1 MPPDSG
7 PGDHNDSTGTAEYQQ
22 HTDAAGSS
30 HRSHHAG
37 TGRFHGPNQ
46 ESCTDIPFSPD
57 HTIQHQTTDP
67 LQQHKDRRIPTTYQ
81 RGRHR
86 LPRRC
91 CLATQ
96 IRGLNRESYADSQS
110 SPRHAPSNQV
120 TDYQGSPRTAKY
132 QQSANMP
139 TTSFHTVSPLAS
151 QNRDPNRKSHT
162 DSGSRARL
170 HRTTDYDSS
179 TGTPE
184 YRQLIARTTTAI
196 AASGQVDSMNQI
208 ENRLPIPHSI
218 WARPSSAK
226 QPTWRQPQSRW
237 RPTICQC
244 DSHQT
249 TRTTDQILNR
259 TPIPNPVR
267 TTPPAARSLSLIIT
281 QEPQNINTPP
291 AHSTAAAIP
300 TTITQPKSASQIAN
314 HWPIPNP
321 AHDHAARHRITCNG
335 STMKPQN
342 INTPPARQTSA
353 T

>member
-1 MPPDSG
+1 
-7 PGDHNDSTGTAEYQQ
+7 
-22 HTDAAGSS
+22 
-30 HRSHHAG
+30 
-37 TGRFHGPNQ
+37 
-46 ESCTDIPFSPD
+46 
-57 HTIQHQTTDP
+57 
-67 LQQHKDRRIPTTYQ
+67 
-81 RGRHR
+81 
-86 LPRRC
+86 
-91 CLATQ
+91 
-96 IRGLNRESYADSQS
+96 
-110 SPRHAPSNQV
+110 
-120 TDYQGSPRTAKY
+120 
-132 QQSANMP
+132 MP
-139 TTSFHTVSPLAS
+139 TTSFHTASPLAS